1 MRKSNRYLSKYKELP
16 LHIRATFWFLVCSF
30 LQRGI
35 STVTTPIFTRLL
47 TTEEY
52 GQYNVFNSWL
62 GIVTIFVTMQIYLGV
77 YITGLVKF
85 EKERA
90 AFSSSLQGLL
100 LTMTAAWTVVYLVFR
115 DFWNSIFSLTTVQVL
130 AMLTMVWTSGVFNF
144 WASEQKVKVNYR
156 CLVVV
161 TLLVSIAKPVVGIFF
176 VLNAH
181 DKVTARIL
189 GLALVE
195 LVGYSAFFIVQ
206 MKRGKQFFS
215 RKFWKYALVFHLP
228 LIPHYL
234 SQTVLSNADRIMI
247 RDMVG
252 ESEAGI
258 YGLAYSVALIMTLFN
273 TALMQ
278 TVTPWMCQK
287 IKEKQIR
294 DIAPIAY
301 TSLLLIAG
309 VNILLILFAPEIV
322 RIFAPSAYYDA
333 IWVIPP
339 VAMSVYFM
347 YMYDLFAKFAF
358 YYEKTGY
365 IMVASIVGAALNVLL
380 NWIFIPQYGYYA
392 AGYTTLFCYIVYAVA
407 HYILMRIVCR
417 KYVGNVKVYN
427 LRILLGITG
436 GFLALGFISLALYS
450 FTILRYFL
458 VGILL
463 TVAILKR
470 KKITKAVKEIMKSR
484 KSKSCD

>member
-16 LHIRATFWFLVCSF
+16 LHIRAMFWFLVCSF

-470 KKITKAVKEIMKSR
+470 KKITKAVKEIMESR
-484 KSKSCD
+484 KSKSCG